1 MSNKSNLQPLA
12 DRVIVE
18 PETAEQTTKS
28 GIVLPDTAQEKPQ
41 SGKVVAVGQ
50 GRTSDEGKTIP
61 MSVKEGDTV
70 IYAKYG
76 GTEIKI
82 EGNEFLI
89 IKENDILAIKK

>member
-1 MSNKSNLQPLA
+1 MRIHNYFENLIKISILTQVKQKNPCQHNSST
-12 DRVIVE
+12 RKV
-18 PETAEQTTKS
+18 S
-28 GIVLPDTAQEKPQ
+28 HFF
-41 SGKVVAVGQ
+41 SGKIVAVGQ

>member
-1 MSNKSNLQPLA
+1 MSNKANLKPIG

-41 SGKVVAVGQ
+41 SGVVIAVGS
-50 GRTSDEGKTIP
+50 GRTSDEGKTLP
-61 MSVKEGDTV
+61 MTVKEGDTV

-89 IKENDILAIKK
+89 IKENDILAIKN

>member
-1 MSNKSNLQPLA
+1 MSNKSNLKPLG

-18 PETAEQTTKS
+18 PESAEQTTKS

-41 SGKVVAVGQ
+41 SGKVVAVGD
-50 GRTSDEGKTIP
+50 GRTSDEGKNIP
-61 MSVKEGDTV
+61 MTVKEGDTI

-82 EGNEFLI
+82 EGSEFLI